1 MALTNLYE
9 RIMSQKGS
17 LENLMSRIPGFR
29 GYQDKQA
36 RRKADTLLRQY
47 LASEFQKLVGRFTRV
62 EHEILDGGKG
72 LRYMSRTREVKS
84 KMQSYTDRVATAAPK
99 YSGMWSTIKIDEDA
113 LKRIY
118 AFDEAQVRYQFALSK
133 ALDELEAKV
142 EANEDFSDALDV
154 VYDTAVEAI
163 EAFKMREDEI
173 LELSADL

>member
-1 MALTNLYE
+1 MALTSLYD
-9 RIMSQKGS
+9 RIISQKGS
-17 LENLMSRIPGFR
+17 LENLVSRIPGFR
-29 GYQDKQA
+29 GYQEMQA

-47 LASEFQKLVGRFTRV
+47 LASEFQKLVDRFGRI

-72 LRYMSRTREVKS
+72 LRHMSRTREVKS

-99 YSGMWSTIKIDEDA
+99 YSGMWASIKIDEEA

-118 AFDEAQVRYQFALSK
+118 AFDEAQIRYQMSLGK

-142 EANEDFSDALDV
+142 ESGDDFSDALDT

-163 EAFKMREDEI
+163 EAFKLREDVI
-173 LELSADL
+173 LELSEDL